1 MSRRRHKGEHH
12 AEAHADERWLVSYA
26 DMITVLMCLFL
37 VLFAMSTVDAAKYA
51 QLKDSLATGFGTT
64 PSDSVD
70 AAVGVIVEPEF
81 VNEEG
86 VGFTSDVTDESPLEE
101 AKNEVAQFQEI
112 IEKVNA
118 ALTAQGLQD
127 AVEYQ
132 IDQRGLTIKLVG
144 GQTFFGSNQ
153 ATLQPGSVDAIAAI
167 GSALATTAEEI
178 SVEGHADPTP
188 ASPPWATNWELAA
201 ARAVTVLRF
210 MTDRVGIAEA
220 RMSAVS
226 FGSSRAIPGDDAGS
240 RRVDIVLHSSI
251 STEAQELVD
260 DVLDGTAEE
269 PADTLADTGDHS
281 ADGAADHSTD
291 SADHSTDTSTDHA
304 TDSTSDHTT
313 DGATDHSADGSA
325 QPAPTGP
332 RVRGTAV
339 DHSGDP
345 SSGSDH

>member
-12 AEAHADERWLVSYA
+12 GEAHADERWLVSYA

-51 QLKDSLATGFGTT
+51 PLKDSLATGFGTT

-118 ALTAQGLQD
+118 ALTAQGLED

-153 ATLQPGSVDAIAAI
+153 ASLQPGSVDAIAAI
-167 GSALATTAEEI
+167 GSALASTTEEI
-178 SVEGHADPTP
+178 SIEGHADPTP

-201 ARAVTVLRF
+201 ARSVTVLRF
-210 MTDRVGIAEA
+210 MTERVGIAEA

-226 FGSSRAIPGDDAGS
+226 YGSSRAIAADDAGS
-240 RRVDIVLHSSI
+240 RRVDIVLHSTL
-251 STEAQELVD
+251 STEAQELVP
-260 DVLDGTAEE
+260 DVLDGTADE
-269 PADTLADTGDHS
+269 PEDALADTGRHT
-281 ADGAADHSTD
+281 DGAADG
-291 SADHSTDTSTDHA
+291 SAESSGDHSVDDA
-304 TDSTSDHTT
+304 VETT
-313 DGATDHSADGSA
+313 
-325 QPAPTGP
+325 PTGP
-332 RVRGTAV
+332 RVRGTPV
-339 DHSGDP
+339 DHSSAP

>member
-112 IEKVNA
+112 IAKVNA

-167 GSALATTAEEI
+167 GGALATTAEEI
-178 SVEGHADPTP
+178 SIEGHADPTP

-210 MTDRVGIAEA
+210 MTERVGIAEP
-220 RMSAVS
+220 RMSAAS
-226 FGSSRAIPGDDAGS
+226 YGSSRAIPGDDAGS

-251 STEAQELVD
+251 STEAQNLVD
-260 DVLDGTAEE
+260 DVLNGTAEQ
-269 PADTLADTGDHS
+269 PADTLADTGAEGTDHS
-281 ADGAADHSTD
+281 TDAATDHSTDAATDHSTD
-291 SADHSTDTSTDHA
+291 STTDHSTD
-304 TDSTSDHTT
+304 
-313 DGATDHSADGSA
+313 GSA
-325 QPAPTGP
+325 EVTRTGP

-339 DHSGDP
+339 DHSSDP